1 MDPGGDG
8 WVTGAEHRR
17 RAERLAATLSAAIAV
32 STTPTRWQQDDRDGD
47 GNMGV
52 EGGVLLV
59 KINKH
64 R

>member
-1 MDPGGDG
+1 MA
-8 WVTGAEHRR
+8 GAEHRR